1 MSSSNKPPSKNKSM
15 KKRRNRNAPIIRLM
29 MNARKMTRSQLK
41 RGSVG
46 FGLYGMFKGNTMK
59 KGAMRKTRKN
69 RV

>member
-1 MSSSNKPPSKNKSM
+1 M
-15 KKRRNRNAPIIRLM
+15 KKRRNRNAPIVRLM
-29 MNARKMTRSQLK
+29 MNARKMTRNQLK